1 MDKSFHPQGSEAR
14 RLGAFFNAVR
24 TIFDW
29 ALHWLVGFIQLTEEE
44 QREAG
49 IYYLDRPYEE

>member
-1 MDKSFHPQGSEAR
+1 MDKSFHSQESDTR
-14 RLGAFFNAVR
+14 RLGTFFTALLKV
-24 TIFDW
+24 FDR

-49 IYYLDRPYEE
+49 IYLDRPYEE

>member
-1 MDKSFHPQGSEAR
+1 MDKSFRPQRSDAR
-14 RLGAFFNAVR
+14 QPGIFFAAFLR
-24 TIFDW
+24 ISDR

-49 IYYLDRPYEE
+49 IYFDRPYEE